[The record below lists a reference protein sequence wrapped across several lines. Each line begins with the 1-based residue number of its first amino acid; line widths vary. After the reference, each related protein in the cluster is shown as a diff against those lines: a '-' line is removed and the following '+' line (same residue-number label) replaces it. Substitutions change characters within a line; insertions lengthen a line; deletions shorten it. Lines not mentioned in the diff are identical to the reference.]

1 MSARLTSGVV
11 AGLLA
16 GTLFYLHALIPF
28 SHAWPL
34 LWPLLGGA
42 LAVVLAARGNPA
54 RVSLGQGLKLAAK
67 AGVVAGLLF
76 FGATL
81 PTLYALAQP
90 AFEQAAR
97 ILGAVDVP
105 VQVSMAV
112 ATGLAVAAVL
122 GTFAAMLGGLLV
134 LPVARRLV
142 H

>member
-11 AGLLA
+11 TGLLA
-16 GTLFYLHALIPF
+16 GLLFYLHALIPF

-42 LAVVLAARGNPA
+42 LAVVLAARSEDGQ
-54 RVSLGQGLKLAAK
+54 VSLGQGLKLATK

-76 FGATL
+76 FAATL

-90 AFEQAAR
+90 AFEHAAR
-97 ILGAVDVP
+97 ILGAVDAP
-105 VQVSMAV
+105 VQVNTAV
-112 ATGLAVAAVL
+112 ATGLAVAALL
-122 GTFAAMLGGLLV
+122 GTAAASLGGLLAV
-134 LPVARRLV
+134 PMARRLV